1 MPKVGMEAPRRAALV
16 QATVAEVGAAGS
28 LDVSV
33 AQIARRA
40 GMSSALAHHYFGSKQ
55 RIFSAA
61 MRYILTA
68 YGNSVRAR
76 LAVAATPR
84 ERVEAIVA
92 ASLDAEQFAAQ
103 TVSAWLQFY
112 VYAQTE
118 PEAAR
123 LLSIYIRRLRSNLVH
138 ALKPDFGDAAH
149 DTAEGVAAL
158 IDGFYIRHALRGATP
173 DARQMQRIIASYLDG
188 AA

>member
-76 LAVAATPR
+76 LAVAQR
-84 ERVEAIVA
+84 
-92 ASLDAEQFAAQ
+92 L
-103 TVSAWLQFY
+103 TVFRRHCKGELGFSRISRFCRSAHFNGKI
-112 VYAQTE
+112 
-118 PEAAR
+118 AR
-123 LLSIYIRRLRSNLVH
+123 GIR
-138 ALKPDFGDAAH
+138 P
-149 DTAEGVAAL
+149 
-158 IDGFYIRHALRGATP
+158 
-173 DARQMQRIIASYLDG
+173 QRIGNFLNSVHLG
-188 AA
+188 PPVG